1 LQAEKREVM
10 VPARQSDPTD
20 PVYFHD
26 RWIRSLEVPIYRG
39 HFIEDL
45 RTIELARWDERDCD
59 VAFLQLEGQEFIQEV
74 RIIEIAPGKTLP
86 PYRIGLE
93 EMVYVLKG
101 RGQTTVW
108 GVEGLPKKSF
118 EWQERSIFMTPP
130 GYYSQLSSL
139 QGDQPA
145 RIMAT
150 SYLPLAFALRP
161 DMDFFFK
168 NPVVD
173 LSLLYGEGQEPY
185 SEAVAARNPSGHM
198 LNLWVGN
205 FFPDMKMW
213 DKLEPYRHRG
223 AGGTRVDFRSNFGR
237 RGHMSVFPVGT
248 YKRAH
253 RHGPGRV
260 IFIPDGEGYSIIWPQ
275 GGEKIVLPWHEA
287 SVFTPPISGSTS
299 TSMLARSPHATS
311 RSVRHG
317 APSRLTR
324 RTTTIGK
331 STTWSRTRGSGIS
344 SRPSWRNVVWRL
356 TCRRRRTSKAG
367 TLEISGRR
375 VAKWDTGS
383 RWRLLYACHSANAM
397 AQPVPASER

>member
-1 LQAEKREVM
+1 MQAEKREVV

-74 RIIEIAPGKTLP
+74 RIMEIAPGKTLP

-173 LSLLYGEGQEPY
+173 LSLLYGEGQEAY

-287 SVFTPPISGSTS
+287 SVFTPPNQWFHQHFNVGAKPARYIAFGPPRGPFETDEADDNDRQIDY
-299 TSMLARSPHATS
+299 MVEDPWIRDKFEAELAKRGLATDMPQE
-311 RSVRHG
+311 
-317 APSRLTR
+317 AYEQ
-324 RTTTIGK
+324 
-331 STTWSRTRGSGIS
+331 
-344 SRPSWRNVVWRL
+344 SWYMW
-356 TCRRRRTSKAG
+356 KYQG
-367 TLEISGRR
+367 DE
-375 VAKWDTGS
+375 
-383 RWRLLYACHSANAM
+383 
-397 AQPVPASER
+397 